1 MIRWQYFI
9 QMIKKGLDSFSAP
22 SRLQETPSVIYFDEK
37 TLDSLAKLAK
47 RQGCSCENL
56 AAELLNQALA
66 RRHSAEASLRAWSSL
81 TPREQQVA
89 ALVCSY
95 STNHEIANYLGISP
109 ETVKS
114 HLQSVFNKFNLRR
127 RTELRLA
134 LADWDFSAW
143 ISNELL
149 DQSGP

>member
-1 MIRWQYFI
+1 MTRWRYFL
-9 QMIKKGLDSFSAP
+9 QTIKGVLNRFSAP
-22 SRLQETPSVIYFDEK
+22 SRLQETPSVFYFDDR
-37 TLDSLAKLAK
+37 TLDSLARLAQH
-47 RQGCSCENL
+47 QGCSCEQI
-56 AAELLNQALA
+56 AAELLRQALA
-66 RRHSAEASLRAWSSL
+66 RRHSAETSLRAWSSL

-95 STNHEIANYLGISP
+95 FTNQEIASYLGISP

-114 HLQSVFNKFNLRR
+114 HIQSVFHKFNLRR

-143 ISNELL
+143 VSN
-149 DQSGP
+149 